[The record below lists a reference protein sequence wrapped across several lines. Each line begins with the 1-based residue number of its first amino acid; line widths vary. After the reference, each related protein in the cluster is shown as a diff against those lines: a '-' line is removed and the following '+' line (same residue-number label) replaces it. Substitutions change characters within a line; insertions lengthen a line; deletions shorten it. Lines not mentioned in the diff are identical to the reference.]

1 MHSSQTRMM
10 RAQPRDSG
18 HTRLSQISPELE
30 TLRTVIDAAWE
41 SRDSLSPSEEILDA
55 IRETL
60 DHLTTG
66 VARAAQPDGAG
77 GWTTNDFIKKAIL
90 LHFRVTGAE
99 PILAGAFEFF
109 DKVPLQGDW
118 SRKGVRALPGAIV
131 RHGAHVAPGVVL
143 CPSFVNIG
151 ARIGPGTMID
161 TWATVGSCAQIG
173 ARCHISGGAGIGGV
187 LEPVQAAPV
196 IIEDNCFIG
205 ARCEV
210 AEGVRVGEG
219 AVLAM
224 GCYIGQSTRV
234 YNALTGETTRG
245 AIPSRAVVVPGAL
258 PSADGSHST
267 YALIIKKFRDA
278 QTDVRTALNDILR

>member
-1 MHSSQTRMM
+1 VSQTSTERDIL
-10 RAQPRDSG
+10 RGIIDEAWDARDSAV
-18 HTRLSQISPELE
+18 P
-30 TLRTVIDAAWE
+30 DAE
-41 SRDSLSPSEEILDA
+41 VHSA
-55 IRETL
+55 IREIL
-60 DHLTTG
+60 KDLTSG
-66 VARAAQPDGAG
+66 VVRAAEPDGAG
-77 GWTTNDFIKKAIL
+77 SWRVNEFIKKAIL
-90 LHFRVTGAE
+90 LHFRLTGAE
-99 PILAGAFEFF
+99 PIIAGAFEFF

-118 SRKGVRALPGAIV
+118 ARKGVRALPGAIV
-131 RHGAHVAPGVVL
+131 RHGAHVASGVIL

-151 ARIGPGTMID
+151 AWIGPGTMID

-196 IIEDNCFIG
+196 IIEENCFIG

-245 AIPSRAVVVPGAL
+245 AIPPRAVVVPGAL

-278 QTDVRTALNDILR
+278 QTDARTALNDILR

>member
-1 MHSSQTRMM
+1 MS
-10 RAQPRDSG
+10 
-18 HTRLSQISPELE
+18 HTSTEREI
-30 TLRTVIDAAWE
+30 LRGIIDAAWE
-41 SRDSLSPSEEILDA
+41 SRDSVAPDGEVRDA
-55 IRETL
+55 VRDVL
-60 DHLTTG
+60 KDLTSG
-66 VARAAQPDGAG
+66 VLRAAQPDGAG
-77 GWTTNDFIKKAIL
+77 GWHVNEFVKKAIL

-131 RHGAHVAPGVVL
+131 RHGAHVASGVVL

-151 ARIGPGTMID
+151 AWIGPGTMID

-245 AIPSRAVVVPGAL
+245 AIPARAVVVPGAM
-258 PSADGSHST
+258 PAADGTHST

-278 QTDVRTALNDILR
+278 QTDARTALNDILR